1 MTCDDFL
8 DRLYDDDARAARRGR
23 AAVPPDMAEHIRD
36 CHDCRVAYD
45 AAGADETVLTQ
56 ALCESPSSAWRA
68 EVLRQ
73 IAPSPRSTWTL
84 QIAALNEAITW
95 GILAMAASHVL
106 LDGSVALTH
115 VAAFW
120 AGGAAALF
128 RVRLRKPLT
137 LLFRWT

>member
-1 MTCDDFL
+1 
-8 DRLYDDDARAARRGR
+8 
-23 AAVPPDMAEHIRD
+23 
-36 CHDCRVAYD
+36 
-45 AAGADETVLTQ
+45 LTQ
-56 ALCESPSSAWRA
+56 ALRESPSPAWRA

-84 QIAALNEAITW
+84 HIAAVNEAITW

-120 AGGAAALF
+120 TGGAAALF
-128 RVRLRKPLT
+128 QVRFRKQFK
-137 LLFRWT
+137 LLFPFRWA